1 MIPPSQLTPPPL
13 GPGTTPP
20 LLEAVPR
27 RSFLKFSGLGAV
39 GVVLAS
45 AGCRINKDEETNTVN
60 VGKHDLA
67 ILNYAFALE
76 QLEGAFYEKV
86 TAGFYAGASA
96 MEKDLLTDI
105 RNDEIAHREWFRD
118 VLTLKKVPKLEFDFS
133 SINFTDRRS
142 VLTTA
147 RTFEDLGVSAY
158 NGAGQLLALSPF
170 LNHAG
175 KIVSVE
181 ARHAATIRNLLSFGS
196 FADSDVADANGLDV
210 VRTPPQV
217 MALADKYFVTKVKVD
232 ELPTH

>member
-1 MIPPSQLTPPPL
+1 MILPSPYA
-13 GPGTTPP
+13 PP
-20 LLEAVPR
+20 LLAPGATPPR
-27 RSFLKFSGLGAV
+27 PDSVLRRTFLKFTGLGIA
-39 GVVLAS
+39 GVALA
-45 AGCRINKDEETNTVN
+45 ATGCRINKDEETNTVE

-67 ILNYAFALE
+67 VLNYAYALE

-86 TAGFYAGASA
+86 VAGFYSGATGL
-96 MEKDLLTDI
+96 EKDLLTDI
-105 RNDEIAHREWFRD
+105 RNDEIAHREWFRE
-118 VLTLKKVPKLEFDFS
+118 VLVLKKVPKLEFDFS

-181 ARHAATIRNLLSFGS
+181 ARHAATIRNLIAFGS
-196 FADSDVADANGLDV
+196 FADADVVDANGLDGA
-210 VRTPPQV
+210 RTPPQV

>member
-1 MIPPSQLTPPPL
+1 MSFLSPHTPLALAPPPAA
-13 GPGTTPP
+13 
-20 LLEAVPR
+20 LLR
-27 RSFLKFSGLGAV
+27 RSFLKFTGLGFA
-39 GVVLAS
+39 GVALAA
-45 AGCRINKDEETNTVN
+45 AGCRINKDEETNSVE

-67 ILNYAFALE
+67 VLNYAYALE
-76 QLEGAFYEKV
+76 QLEGAYYEKV
-86 TAGFYAGASA
+86 VAGFYAGATE

-105 RNDEIAHREWFRD
+105 RNDEIAHREWFRQ
-118 VLTLKKVPKLEFDFS
+118 VLVLKKVPKLEFDFS

-181 ARHAATIRNLLSFGS
+181 ARHAATIRNLLAFGS
-196 FADSDVADANGLDV
+196 FADSDVVDANGLDV